1 MGHEAERGSDPSSLP
16 RSPRERPPARRDGDE
31 TVMAYQYTLDIL
43 GEDARPLDRVVVA
56 PDWAPA
62 LEWVRFEGIRE
73 GRLPPVT
80 AAVPGVVEPVW
91 DGRAG
96 EPIVAA
102 FRAVVIGEG
111 GHEVARE
118 IPKAYVRSLV
128 QRASADLVAR
138 GVLQAG
144 DSFRYVIS
152 AFPATR
158 VDGRQADGFSV
169 EEIVQPLPLTDAPL
183 ASFFARSL
191 PAGPDEPAGR
201 VPVFMPRRVLDETV
215 EIARQAG
222 DVETGGVLVGKLRRD
237 SGGHAAAP
245 EIFVEI
251 TAQVP
256 ALHTVSQSTRLTFT
270 AETWAAVQAAV
281 TLRRQN
287 ELMAGW
293 WHLHPDFC
301 RLRNCPVERRARCP
315 GASPFF
321 SAEDVHLHATCFPS
335 AYHVALLI
343 SDRTPEGMT
352 WSLFGWSQGMVGARG
367 FHVLDDPPTG
377 GGAHATQSASGF

>member
-1 MGHEAERGSDPSSLP
+1 MMH
-16 RSPRERPPARRDGDE
+16 
-31 TVMAYQYTLDIL
+31 YQYTLDIL
-43 GEDARPLDRVVVA
+43 SKESRPLDRVVLA
-56 PDWAPA
+56 PDWTPA

-73 GRLPPVT
+73 GRLPAVT

-91 DGRAG
+91 DGRVG

-102 FRAVVIGEG
+102 FRAVVRAEG
-111 GHEVARE
+111 GGEVARE
-118 IPKAYVRSLV
+118 IPKTYVRGLA
-128 QRASADLVAR
+128 QQASAQLVER

-152 AFPATR
+152 AFLAPR
-158 VDGRQADGFSV
+158 PDEPRSDGFSV
-169 EEIVQPLPLTDAPL
+169 EEIVQPLPLADAPL
-183 ASFFARSL
+183 SFFFGHSV

-201 VPVFMPRRVLDETV
+201 MPVFLPRWVLGEAV
-215 EIARQAG
+215 ELARQAG

-237 SGGHAAAP
+237 SGGHAAAR

-256 ALHTVSQSTRLTFT
+256 ASHTLSQSTKLTFT

-287 ELMAGW
+287 ELMLGW
-293 WHLHPDFC
+293 WHFHPDFC
-301 RLRNCPVERRARCP
+301 RLRNCPVERRAGCP

-335 AYHVALLI
+335 AYHVALLV

-352 WSLFGWSQGMVGARG
+352 WSVFGWSQGMVGARG
-367 FHVLDDPPTG
+367 FHVLADSPTG
-377 GGAHATQSASGF
+377 GDAHATHVAPGF